1 MKKTISAFLV
11 LALCV
16 LCLSGAASADDVAQ
30 FKPGTYEATVN
41 SVRGP
46 LTVAVT
52 VSENRIEE
60 VVIKEIN
67 DTKGVRDA
75 VVERYPEAIVENQSI
90 NLDSISGASLSSAFV
105 KLAVRQALSQATDN
119 LDALQEKVS
128 FQAPAQDDM
137 DVDVVVVGGGLAGL
151 SAAATVAAKGYS
163 VVLLEQLSYLGGN
176 AIVSGQGAV
185 NIRTSGAVGEDIWDE
200 ELAFMVENGADLKFI
215 DFVFFGEAYPRLM
228 PAYDVEEDDVVNQ
241 ICIQM
246 RKSFEEHN
254 GIVLTETPAVDL
266 VIEDGAVTGVVAKP
280 LNQDEF
286 NIHAKA
292 TLLATGG
299 FQGNAEMIAEYLPF
313 AVGAMRIGPSKGAGE
328 AYTWLEGM
336 NVASRDLEWPSA
348 MFYSISPSGDHA
360 VSFTT
365 NFVDE
370 NGDLLT
376 DSTDYN
382 TGSMEVYKKIG
393 NSTCYCLWSKSDL
406 IPGLLT
412 MEGYLKSG
420 AVKEFPSLSAILETY
435 DLPNLVETMTARGYE
450 EDDTYYVAIA
460 RPGIYGVMG
469 GIEVDDSFRVMTT
482 EGTYIPGLF
491 AAGETIGRTY
501 GGSVGGASLSGY
513 EAAKAM
519 DSILSEG

>member
-1 MKKTISAFLV
+1 MKKTISAILA

-16 LCLSGAASADDVAQ
+16 LCLTGAASAEGTAQ
-30 FKPGTYEATVN
+30 FKPGTYEATVD

-46 LTVAVT
+46 LTVSVT
-52 VSENRIEE
+52 VSEDRIEA
-60 VVIKEIN
+60 VDIKEIN

-75 VVERYPEAIVENQSI
+75 VVERYPKAIVENQSI
-90 NLDSISGASLSSAFV
+90 NLDAISGASLSSAFV

-119 LDALQEKVS
+119 LDALQTKVS
-128 FQAPAQDDM
+128 FQAPAQNDM

-151 SAAATVAAKGYS
+151 SAATTVAAKGYS

-176 AIVSGQGAV
+176 AIVSGQGAINV
-185 NIRTSGAVGEDIWDE
+185 RTSGAVGEDIWDE
-200 ELAFMVENGADLKFI
+200 ELAFLVENGADLEFT

-228 PAYDVEEDDVVNQ
+228 PAYETEEDDVVNQ

-254 GIVLTETPAVDL
+254 GIVLTETPAVGL
-266 VIEDGAVTGVVAKP
+266 IIEDGEVKGVVAKP

-286 NIHAKA
+286 SIHAKA

-299 FQGNAEMIAEYLPF
+299 FQGNADMIAEYLPF

-328 AYTWLEGM
+328 AYAWLEGM
-336 NVASRDLEWPSA
+336 NVSSRDLEWPSA

-360 VSFTT
+360 VSFVT
-365 NFVDE
+365 NFVDD
-370 NGDLLT
+370 NGDLLS

-382 TGSMEVYKKIG
+382 TGSMEVFKAIG
-393 NSTCYCLWSKSDL
+393 NKTCYCLWSKSDL
-406 IPGLLT
+406 IPGLLS

-435 DLPNLVETMTARGYE
+435 DLPHLIDTMTERGYE
-450 EDDTYYVAIA
+450 ENDTYYVAIA

-482 EGTYIPGLF
+482 DGTYIPGVF

-513 EAAKAM
+513 EAAKAI
-519 DSILSEG
+519 DSVLSEG